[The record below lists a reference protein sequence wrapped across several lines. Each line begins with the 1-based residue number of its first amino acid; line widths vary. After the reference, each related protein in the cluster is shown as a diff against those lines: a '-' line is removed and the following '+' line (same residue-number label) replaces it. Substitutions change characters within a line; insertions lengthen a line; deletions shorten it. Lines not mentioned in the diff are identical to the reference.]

1 MVKAVFFDV
10 DGTLLSFKTHKVP
23 ESALQSLQQ
32 LKEKGMKIFV
42 SSGRPHYLLDSL
54 KNIEFD
60 GYVTL
65 NGSHSF
71 IPGGETLLKK
81 NISSDDI
88 RSIIEWSRQV
98 SYPLVF
104 MHADGWFAPVIT
116 PEIREI
122 TDHLEV
128 DLPEVLPIEEALGKD
143 IVQIMGFCPGSLD
156 WSVQENGVSGCTLSR
171 WHGSFWDIEWEGK
184 EKEEGIIRDMEQN
197 GIEE

>member
-32 LKEKGMKIFV
+32 LKEKGIKIFV

-104 MHADGWFAPVIT
+104 MHADGWFAPAIT

-143 IVQIMGFCPGSLD
+143 IFQIMGFFPGSLD
-156 WSVQENGVSGCTLSR
+156 SRVQYNLFSCCTFSR
-171 WHGSFWDIEWEGK
+171 WHPPFCDILCKGNDK
-184 EKEEGIIRDMEQN
+184 Q
-197 GIEE
+197 